1 MDAKQRRKEIIKAL
15 KGSDMPISASSLAG
29 QLSVS
34 RQIIVGDVAI
44 LRASGINII
53 STPRGYQYHDA
64 DESTFP
70 YEGLIACRH
79 TPDQLQDE
87 LYTIV
92 DYGGTAINV
101 SIEHP
106 LYGQLSGALNISSRY
121 DADLFLKQ
129 VREEENAKPLSLL
142 TNGIHLHQIGCKDQ
156 MTFARIKEIL
166 MEKGILFSASE
177 E

>member
-1 MDAKQRRKEIIKAL
+1 MDSKQRRKEITEKL
-15 KGSDMPISASSLAG
+15 KGSDVPISASSLAS

-34 RQIIVGDVAI
+34 RQIIVGDVAL
-44 LRASGINII
+44 LRASGVDIV
-53 STPRGYQYHDA
+53 STPRGYQYQDM
-64 DESTFP
+64 DENSFP

-79 TPDQLQDE
+79 TPQQLQEE

-101 SIEHP
+101 LIEHP

-121 DADLFLKQ
+121 DADLFLDQ
-129 VREEENAKPLSLL
+129 VQSEGNAKPLSLL
-142 TNGIHLHQIGCKDQ
+142 TNGIHLHKIGCRDQ
-156 MTFARIKEIL
+156 ETFERIKDAL
-166 MEKGILFSASE
+166 AEKGLILSSSE